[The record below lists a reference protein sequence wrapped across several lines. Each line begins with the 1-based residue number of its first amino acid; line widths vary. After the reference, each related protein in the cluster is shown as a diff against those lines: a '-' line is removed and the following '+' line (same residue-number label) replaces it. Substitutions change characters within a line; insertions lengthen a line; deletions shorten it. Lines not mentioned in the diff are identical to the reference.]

1 MSFLSL
7 TVENTMIKIDNK
19 MSTKNLHDTYE
30 ILKNIKT
37 IILDCNYNY
46 FLLKKTYF
54 LYFILV
60 SVNLN

>member
-19 MSTKNLHDTYE
+19 MSTKYLHDTYE

-37 IILDCNYNY
+37 IVLDCNYN
-46 FLLKKTYF
+46 
-54 LYFILV
+54 
-60 SVNLN
+60 